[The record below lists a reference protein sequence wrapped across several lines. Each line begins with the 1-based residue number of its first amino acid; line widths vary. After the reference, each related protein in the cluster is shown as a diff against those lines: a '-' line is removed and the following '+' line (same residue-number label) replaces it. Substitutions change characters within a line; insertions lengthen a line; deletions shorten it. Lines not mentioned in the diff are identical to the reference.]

1 MYIGNRAYSPESHNL
16 STATLGLASPPS
28 FLLRYRQEIDAELRA
43 LVDGQRAAFSPQV
56 CYQLGWIDEQGRSSV
71 VGGGKALRPS
81 LTLLACEG
89 LGGDRGQALPLAAAV
104 ELAHNFSLVHD
115 DVQDGDRERRHHP
128 TAWVLWGVPQ
138 AINLGD
144 ALAGLA
150 LAALRSATDRG
161 LPPSHALEARRVL
174 THACLEMIE
183 GQQMDLSLEGEKTVS
198 LHDYLMMAERK
209 TGALMG
215 ASLELGALVAGG
227 AGAQLAACRQAGRSL
242 GLAFQVRDDCLSIW
256 SGRSETGKDTGGD
269 ILRKKKSLP
278 VVFGLSQTGP
288 PAAELGRIYRRNA
301 LSLED
306 VDRVRCLLT
315 EAGALTYARRLADE
329 LGQTALMQLQSVG
342 LAPWAQ
348 EELRLLV
355 DYLIQDLKR

>member
-1 MYIGNRAYSPESHNL
+1 M

-28 FLLRYRQEIDAELRA
+28 FLTRYRPEIDAELRA
-43 LVDGQRAAFSPQV
+43 LVEGRPAAFSPQV
-56 CYQLGWIDEQGRSSV
+56 RYQLGWIEEQGRPLV

-81 LTLLACEG
+81 LLLLVCDG
-89 LGGDRGQALPLAAAV
+89 LGGDRSRALHLAAAL
-104 ELAHNFSLVHD
+104 ELVHNFSLVHD

-150 LAALRSATDRG
+150 LSAIRSATERG
-161 LPPSHALEARRVL
+161 LSPSRTLQARSIL
-174 THACLEMIE
+174 AKACLELIE
-183 GQQMDLSLEGEKTVS
+183 GQQMDLSLEGEKRVS
-198 LHDYLMMAERK
+198 LPDYLMMAERK

-215 ASLELGALVAGG
+215 AALELGALVAGA
-227 AGAQLAACRQAGRSL
+227 AGAQHAACRQAGRTL
-242 GLAFQVRDDCLSIW
+242 GLAFQVRDDCLAIW
-256 SGRSETGKDTGGD
+256 SDRSETGKDAGGD

-278 VVFGLSQTGP
+278 VVFGLSQTGA

-306 VDRVRCLLT
+306 VERVRCLLT
-315 EAGALTYARRLADE
+315 EARALTYARGLADE
-329 LGQTALMQLQSVG
+329 LGQTALLQLQSVG

-355 DYLIQDLKR
+355 DYLIQTQVG